1 MGGLDVKLRL
11 KPCKWCKRPIKQR
24 RWWRP
29 KRYCN
34 QWHQAKYRAV
44 HLVANVLDSF

>member
-1 MGGLDVKLRL
+1 MGGLDIKIRT
-11 KPCKWCKRPIKQR
+11 KPCKWCERQLKQH

-34 QWHQAKYRAV
+34 RWHAFRYGVTKTIARV
-44 HLVANVLDSF
+44 IEEL

>member
-1 MGGLDVKLRL
+1 L
-11 KPCKWCKRPIKQR
+11 KQR

-34 QWHQAKYRAV
+34 RWHWFRFRVLDAVARAV
-44 HLVANVLDSF
+44 DNLL

>member
-11 KPCKWCKRPIKQR
+11 KPCKWCERPIKQR
-24 RWWRP
+24 GWWRP

-34 QWHQAKYRAV
+34 RWHHAKYGV
-44 HLVANVLDSF
+44 TYLVATVFDSL

>member
-11 KPCKWCKRPIKQR
+11 KPCKWCKRPIKQG
-24 RWWRP
+24 RWGP

-34 QWHQAKYRAV
+34 RWHQVKYRV
-44 HLVANVLDSF
+44 VDLVDNVLNGL